1 MTDTRCFHCTLP
13 VSQPVVFFADVEGTL
28 QPMCCPGCKA
38 VTEAIVAGGL
48 ENYYRHRTESAN
60 QVTDLNQRLQ
70 EELQIYDRAEVQK
83 DFVRPAGPASQS
95 QDNHLTAS
103 LLIDGITCAA
113 CIWLLENHLES
124 LTGVARASVNL
135 STHEAQITWD
145 NSEIPLSTI
154 LLEIHK
160 IGYKAFPW
168 RADQQEALLKN
179 ENRTFIRR
187 LAIAGIG
194 AMQVMMYAIA
204 LYSGAISDDMPDIYR
219 DLIRIFSAVIA
230 TPVVLYSAAPFFKA
244 AWRDIK
250 IRHLGMDVPVSIA
263 IGGAYL
269 ASLWATF
276 SVYFLADGSIYSIAD
291 GSIYSTAEGSG
302 EVYYDS
308 VSMFTFFLLTGRY
321 LELRARHA
329 TARAARALTNLLPP
343 SCLKEVN
350 GHYQRVPVA
359 DLQPDDK
366 VRILPG
372 DAIPADGILISGST
386 SVNEAMLT
394 GEYLPIEKQRG
405 DTLLCSSINVDH
417 PIELKVSKVGE
428 ETRVAGI
435 IQLLQRAQQD
445 KPAIAKIADKVAG
458 WFVACVLLV
467 AICVYWGWSGIAP
480 QDAFWITLSVLV
492 VTCPCALSLATPAAL
507 TAATGY
513 LHRLGLLVTR
523 GHVLEGLKTID
534 HVIFDKTGTLTKGE
548 LSLSQVVSLDNGNSS
563 KEALL
568 QRAAALE
575 AHSEHPIARA
585 FFYTVESLHEQA
597 REVKNHL
604 GQGIEGT
611 IGNRLY
617 RIGRPDFVCPSGN
630 VATPEQ
636 DGQWLLMSESTDQ
649 KLWQPLCW
657 FRITDSLRPEAAHTI
672 QRLQQM
678 GKTVTL
684 LSGDAEPVVAATA
697 ESLGIRQ
704 WKSESSPD
712 DKLRYIQTLQSQG
725 HKVLMVGDGIN
736 DVPVL
741 AGADI
746 SMAMGNAS
754 DLARTSADAVLISGN
769 LERLADAFNLTIRT
783 RKIIRQNLAWS
794 LGYNLAAL
802 PLAAAG
808 MIAPWMAATGMAL
821 SSLIVVA
828 NALRLNRPGKL
839 PKAPTESE
847 EVYAHLEPRGAA

>member
-13 VSQPVVFFADVEGTL
+13 VSEPVVFFAEVEGTQ

-48 ENYYRHRTESAN
+48 ENYYQHRTESAN
-60 QVTDLNQRLQ
+60 QVNDLNQRLQ
-70 EELQIYDRAEVQK
+70 EELQIYDREQVQK
-83 DFVRPAGPASQS
+83 DFVRPADLASNNREEHQS
-95 QDNHLTAS
+95 DHLTAN

-113 CIWLLENHLES
+113 CVWLLENHLEA
-124 LTGVARASVNL
+124 LEGVEQVNVNL
-135 STHEAQITWD
+135 STHEAQITWS
-145 NSEIPLSTI
+145 NSEIPLSSI
-154 LLEIHK
+154 LLEIHR

-168 RADQQEALLKN
+168 RADQQEALLKK

-187 LAIAGIG
+187 LAVAGIG

-204 LYSGAISDDMPDIYR
+204 LYSGAISEDMPEIYR

-276 SVYFLADGSIYSIAD
+276 SVYFF
-291 GSIYSTAEGSG
+291 AEGSSG

-308 VSMFTFFLLTGRY
+308 VAMFTFFLLTGRY

-329 TARAARALTNLLPP
+329 TARAARALTNLLPS
-343 SCLKEVN
+343 SCLKEVD
-350 GHYQRVPVA
+350 GQYERVPVA

-372 DAIPADGILISGST
+372 DAIPADGILTSGST

-394 GEYLPIEKQRG
+394 GEYLPIEKQPG

-417 PIELKVSKVGE
+417 PIELKVTKVGE

-480 QDAFWITLSVLV
+480 EDAFWITLSVLV

-548 LSLSQVVSLDNGNSS
+548 LSLSQVVPLDNCNHST
-563 KEALL
+563 EALL

-575 AHSEHPIARA
+575 AHSEHPIAKA
-585 FFYTVESLHEQA
+585 FLFKVDSLDEQA
-597 REVKNHL
+597 HDVKNHL

-611 IGNRLY
+611 IGSHLY
-617 RIGRPDFVCPSGN
+617 RIGRPGFAFTSGKL
-630 VATPEQ
+630 ATPEQ

-649 KLWQPLCW
+649 KSWQPLCW
-657 FRITDSLRPEAAHTI
+657 FRISDSLRPEAANTI
-672 QRLQQM
+672 RRLHQM

-684 LSGDAEPVVAATA
+684 LSGDAEPVVASTA
-697 ESLGIRQ
+697 ESLGIQQ

-712 DKLRYIQTLQSQG
+712 NKLHYIQKLQSQG

-769 LERLADAFNLTIRT
+769 LERLADAFNLTVRT

-839 PKAPTESE
+839 IKESIRSE
-847 EVYAHLEPRGAA
+847 EAYAHLELRGAA